1 MTITL
6 HHHPFSRAAGVV
18 WMLEEVG
25 CEYTLEHVD
34 LHGGAQKQPGY
45 RSVNPM
51 GKVPTLIDGEAI
63 VTETAAIGLYLA
75 DRYALG
81 RLAPALDDPQRG
93 TYLRWAFYS
102 PSVIE
107 PGCMAHAAK
116 WEFRPGQAGWG
127 TYEEMLDT
135 ISAAIGEGPWL
146 LGDTFTM
153 ADVIFGGAVRWM
165 TTFGML
171 EKRPEYVAYVERL
184 DARPAYVR
192 AREINERIVEERGLR
207 R

>member
-1 MTITL
+1 
-6 HHHPFSRAAGVV
+6 
-18 WMLEEVG
+18 
-25 CEYTLEHVD
+25 
-34 LHGGAQKQPGY
+34 
-45 RSVNPM
+45 
-51 GKVPTLIDGEAI
+51 
-63 VTETAAIGLYLA
+63 
-75 DRYALG
+75 
-81 RLAPALDDPQRG
+81 
-93 TYLRWAFYS
+93 
-102 PSVIE
+102 
-107 PGCMAHAAK
+107 MAHAAK